1 MEIQSSL
8 LVAFLLGIVGSLS
21 HCVGMCGGVLL
32 LIQPRGEPAARFSG
46 WRMLPAHLG
55 RITTYMLLGFSIG
68 LAGDALAL
76 ALPDLQKLQ
85 GWVSFLAALLAG
97 YFALS
102 LLGLAPSLERLLT
115 RATAR
120 WGKAMKDLRAHRQTL
135 GFSFV
140 AGTLWGLLPC
150 GLVLTAL
157 LPAAASG
164 SPLSGALT
172 MLAFGLGTWP
182 ALLGLDWL
190 TRRGR
195 LADTRRLWL
204 RQASALV
211 IALFGTQMALRGL
224 AAWGWIGHF
233 HVGKLMLW

>member
-1 MEIQSSL
+1 MQSNL
-8 LVAFLLGIVGSLS
+8 LVAFLLGSVGSLS

-32 LIQPRGEPAARFSG
+32 LIQPRGEPGARISS
-46 WRMLPAHLG
+46 WRMLPAHVG
-55 RITTYMLLGFSIG
+55 RITTYALLGFSVG
-68 LAGDALAL
+68 LVGDAVAL
-76 ALPDLQKLQ
+76 ALPDLRRLQ
-85 GWVSFLAALLAG
+85 GTLSFFAALLAG

-102 LLGLAPSLERLLT
+102 LLGMAPSLERLLS
-115 RATAR
+115 RATSR
-120 WGKAMKDLRAHRQTL
+120 WGQAMKDLRAHRQTL

-195 LADTRRLWL
+195 LTGGTRQWL
-204 RQASALV
+204 RQASALLIV
-211 IALFGTQMALRGL
+211 LFGAQMALRGL

-233 HVGKLMLW
+233 HVGSMMIW